1 MDKKSAVFALTILLL
16 VWTLIPPKVFGQAT
30 SPSPPSPPC
39 STCVSGGGTPGTLPV
54 FATGSTT
61 TRGQVMN
68 STLSQDAK
76 GNTIIG
82 PLVNGEPTGSIRGL
96 VGRFKGVSGGVLG
109 WDTDIAPNIFPV
121 GVFGFVDNT
130 DGSALFGRANAT
142 TGSARG
148 VTGRSLSSDGF
159 GVIGRAGPDPTTDNP
174 NPAGSATG
182 VLGVSTT
189 TVGIGV
195 IGRSSTNIGVLGEVT
210 EQTPIGVGNV
220 IGVLGQTATTSG
232 LTEGVSGLV
241 YSPNGTAGVFRNRGG
256 GDILVGEGPIEGPH
270 LFRFDGQGN
279 LFLVGVLQ
287 MNSGN
292 ADLAERIETKELLE
306 AGDVIEIDPTATG
319 RFRKSTTRLSTRVA
333 GIVSSAPAITLA
345 SRGDIKRGA
354 ESDKRPVLALA
365 GTVPVKVTNE
375 AGRIQVGDLLT
386 TSSTPG
392 FAMRCADRVACI
404 GAILGKALEPLS
416 DQTGVVRAL
425 VTLQ

>member
-1 MDKKSAVFALTILLL
+1 MDKKSVVFAFTILLL
-16 VWTLIPPKVFGQAT
+16 VWTLIPPNVFGQAA
-30 SPSPPSPPC
+30 PPNPPSPPC
-39 STCVSGGGTPGTLPV
+39 STCVSGGGTPGTLPI
-54 FATGSTT
+54 FATGSTS

-68 STLSQDAK
+68 STLSQDAN

-82 PLVNGEPTGSIRGL
+82 PLVNGEAIGSITGL
-96 VGRFKGVSGGVLG
+96 VGTFKGDGGGVIGWDTHIDPNGFPAGVLG
-109 WDTDIAPNIFPV
+109 V
-121 GVFGFVDNT
+121 VDNT

-148 VTGRSLSSDGF
+148 VTGRSHSSDGF
-159 GVIGRAGPDPTTDNP
+159 GVIGRAGPDPTIDNP

-195 IGRSSTNIGVLGEVT
+195 IGRSSHNIGVIGEVT
-210 EQTPIGVGNV
+210 EQTPIGVGANV
-220 IGVLGQTATTSG
+220 GVFGQTATTSG

-241 YSPNGTAGVFRNRGG
+241 YSPDGTAGVFRNRGG
-256 GDILVGEGPIEGPH
+256 GDILVGEGPNEVH
-270 LFRFDGQGN
+270 KFRFDGQGN

-287 MNSGN
+287 TNSGN
-292 ADLAERIETKELLE
+292 ADLAERIESKESLE
-306 AGDVIEIDPTATG
+306 AGDVVEIDPTATG
-319 RFRKSTTRLSTRVA
+319 RFRRSTTRLSTRVA
-333 GIVSSAPAITLA
+333 GIISSAPAITLA
-345 SRGDIKRGA
+345 GKGDIKTGA
-354 ESDKRPVLALA
+354 ASDRRPVLALA

-375 AGRIQVGDLLT
+375 AGQIRVGDLLT

-416 DQTGVVRAL
+416 GQSGIIGAL